1 MIIIIQR
8 WYLMYYNRLSLRKF
22 GLATTL
28 MALCFLGSCNIL
40 GAFAQSTTDAA
51 TLLIYTNVPWQGTL
65 GTSSNSTTIKGNTY
79 AQYSFV
85 CVRNDTYSITLA
97 SAGSTGRGMGIW
109 TVANLIQD
117 DKMTDMAVNRVAN
130 GVINLSGQCHVAKY
144 SMADNGMVSFT
155 TDKTTYQYGEPI
167 RISGE
172 ILPDLRVNYVLSI
185 TVLNSDGLIMKRD
198 STLFAM
204 DNIFQDY
211 ITAHGGLWKPGK
223 YKIQVQIAN
232 SVAESDI
239 TINPVQQG
247 QSATISETHIPSWIK
262 NAAKWWSDGTISN
275 SEFIQA
281 IQYLIQQGTL
291 KVPNYYSKSITTQSL
306 VPWIRNSAA
315 SWANGHM
322 SDDEFVKVLQY
333 MNIQ

>member
-1 MIIIIQR
+1 MH
-8 WYLMYYNRLSLRKF
+8 YNKRRF
-22 GLATTL
+22 GLAAML
-28 MALCFLGSCNIL
+28 MVLCFLGSADIH
-40 GAFAQSTTDAA
+40 GAVAQSTTNVA
-51 TLLIYTNVPWQGTL
+51 TLLIYTDVPWQGNM
-65 GTSSNSTTIKGNTY
+65 GISSNSTSIMGNTY

-85 CVRNDTYSITLA
+85 CNYNDTYSITLQ

-117 DKMTDMAVNRVAN
+117 DKMIDMAVNRVAN
-130 GVINLSGQCHVAKY
+130 GVINLSGQCNVDKF
-144 SMADNGMVSFT
+144 SMANNGMVSFS
-155 TDKTTYQYGEPI
+155 TDKTTYQYGQPI

-198 STLFAM
+198 STLFAV

-232 SVAESDI
+232 SIAEDDI

-247 QSATISETHIPSWIK
+247 QSTTTSGNHIPSWIK
-262 NAAKWWSDGTISN
+262 NTAKWWSEGTVSN
-275 SEFIQA
+275 NEFIQT
-281 IQYLIQQGTL
+281 IQYLTQQGTL

-306 VPWIRNSAA
+306 LPWIKNNAA
-315 SWANGHM
+315 LWANGQI
-322 SDDEFVKVLQY
+322 SDDDFVKVLQY
-333 MNIQ
+333 LNIQ